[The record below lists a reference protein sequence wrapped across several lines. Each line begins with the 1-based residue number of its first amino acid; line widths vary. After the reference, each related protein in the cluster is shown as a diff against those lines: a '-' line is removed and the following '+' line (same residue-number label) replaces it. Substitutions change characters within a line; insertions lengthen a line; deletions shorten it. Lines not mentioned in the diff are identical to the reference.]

1 MELQSTL
8 AVVEKKI
15 EKCVREKLLVSLI
28 PNSESYLL
36 SLAKAI
42 ARVAETFSF
51 KLEILSNFSN
61 TRIIQ

>member
-28 PNSESYLL
+28 TDSE
-36 SLAKAI
+36 AI

-51 KLEILSNFSN
+51 RLEILSNFSN